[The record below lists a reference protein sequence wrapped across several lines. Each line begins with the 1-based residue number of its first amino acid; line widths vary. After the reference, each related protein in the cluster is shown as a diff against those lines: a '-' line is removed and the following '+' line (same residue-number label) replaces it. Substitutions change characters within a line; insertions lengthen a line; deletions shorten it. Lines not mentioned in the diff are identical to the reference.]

1 MEPLDLLLTSA
12 RLLGPE
18 AEPSPVGIRHGRFAW
33 FGEPGE
39 SSPARQTID
48 LGGRVVL
55 PGLIDGHVHFREPG
69 AHAHKGTY
77 ATESRAAAAGGVT
90 AVLTMPNTIPY
101 CGTRDVLD
109 ATRAAAARG
118 ARVDYGFHFFVAGD
132 NLDELRRVRNVPSY
146 KLYMNETTGIE
157 SPLCDEAVLRRVL
170 RLGHPLTAHAE
181 GETLDF
187 LLGCHRRWGNGPL
200 HIVHVALAREVESL
214 RRAKAAGQWVTA
226 EATPHHL
233 FLDQHDYARLG
244 AFADMRPTLKSP
256 SDVAA
261 VWNGLDD
268 QTIDTIA
275 TDHAPHLR
283 VEKEQSPPPP
293 GICGLQTM
301 LPLLL
306 DAVHAGRL
314 SWPQLVRA
322 TSARPAEIFRLRGK
336 GRLAIG
342 CDADLAI
349 VEPDTPQ
356 VIRDESQLS
365 HPGWTPW
372 HGVTVHGVVQMTVL
386 RGTVIYRDGQL
397 EGEPAGREVETTDPG
412 AWQESRPASVFD

>member
-1 MEPLDLLLTSA
+1 MEPFDLVLTSGRLLTPA
-12 RLLGPE
+12 
-18 AEPSPVGIRHGRFAW
+18 AEPSPIGIRHGRFAW
-33 FGEPGE
+33 FGEPSE
-39 SSPARQTID
+39 RLPAQETID
-48 LGGRVVL
+48 LAGRVVL

-69 AHAHKGTY
+69 SHSHKGTY

-90 AVLTMPNTIPY
+90 SVLTMPNTNPF
-101 CGTRDVLD
+101 CGTRAILD
-109 ATRAAAARG
+109 QARQCAAKAT
-118 ARVDYGFHFFVAGD
+118 RVDYGFHFFVAGD

-157 SPLCDEAVLRRVL
+157 SPLCDESVLREVL

-181 GETLDF
+181 AETLDF
-187 LLGCHRRWGNGPL
+187 LLDCHRRWGTGPL

-233 FLDQHDYARLG
+233 FLDQHDFERLG

-256 SDVAA
+256 ADVAA
-261 VWNGLDD
+261 VWSGLDD
-268 QTIDTIA
+268 LTIDTIA

-283 VEKEQSPPPP
+283 SEKSQSPPPP

-306 DAVHAGRL
+306 NALNDGRL
-314 SWPQLVRA
+314 TWPQLVRA
-322 TSARPAEIFRLRGK
+322 TSARPADIFRLRGK
-336 GRLAIG
+336 GRLGVG

-349 VEPDTPQ
+349 VEPDTEY
-356 VIRDESQLS
+356 VICDEGELS

-372 HGVTVHGVVQMTVL
+372 HGTKVRGAVQMTIL
-386 RGTVIYRDGQL
+386 RGAVIYADGEL
-397 EGEPAGREVETTDPG
+397 VGEPSGRELETADPG
-412 AWQESRPASVFD
+412 AWQELPTASIFD